1 MAHVVPDAASAP
13 FRKQVGGETLHRDE
27 QVREDAHRP
36 GGRDLRDRA
45 VGPPDPDA
53 ITDRDLDLALAFD
66 GLLEALALRELEEHA
81 LLAHGRR
88 TSPARMVE
96 GEVLVDDEVADPD
109 VGEASDEGFDR
120 DPGVLARRDG
130 HAHADGGQ
138 QEISGIPE
146 VLDKVLDD
154 FDEGLGAERLEAV
167 NRALRRAAAL
177 EVARLEHYL
186 PFLATTASATPFI
199 GLFGTVW
206 GIMAAF
212 HGIGA
217 QGSASLAVVAP
228 GISEA
233 LVATA
238 AGLGAAIPAV
248 VGYNYFVNRVKHW
261 AVEMEGF
268 TMDLLNV
275 LSRPVAKAGRTAKDG
290 V

>member
-1 MAHVVPDAASAP
+1 VAGDSLSSGVLGLVWNSGPVAKFILLVLMVFSIVSWALIVEKAFQ
-13 FRKQVGGETLHRDE
+13 FRR
-27 QVREDAHRP
+27 VRRQTFEFLKVFR
-36 GGRDLRDRA
+36 
-45 VGPPDPDA
+45 
-53 ITDRDLDLALAFD
+53 
-66 GLLEALALRELEEHA
+66 EA
-81 LLAHGRR
+81 RR
-88 TSPARMVE
+88 TSIVHTA
-96 GEVLVDDEVADPD
+96 
-109 VGEASDEGFDR
+109 
-120 DPGVLARRDG
+120 ARRLRQSPL
-130 HAHADGGQ
+130 AQLYFAAY
-138 QEISGIPE
+138 QEVSGIPE
-146 VLDKVLDD
+146 VLDKVVDD

-167 NRALRRAAAL
+167 NRAMRRAAAL

-186 PFLATTASATPFI
+186 PFLATTASSTPFI

-206 GIMAAF
+206 GVMAAF

-248 VGYNYFVNRVKHW
+248 IGYNYFVNRVKHW

-268 TMDLLNV
+268 TMDLLNL
-275 LSRPVAKAGRTAKDG
+275 LSRPIVKAGRTAKDG